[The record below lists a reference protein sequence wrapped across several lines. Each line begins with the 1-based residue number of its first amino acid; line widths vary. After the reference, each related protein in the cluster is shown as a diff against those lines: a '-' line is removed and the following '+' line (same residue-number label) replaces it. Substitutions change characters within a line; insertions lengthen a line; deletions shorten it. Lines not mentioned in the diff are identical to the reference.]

1 VRRARLNQQALAT
14 LARPLHRLARPER
27 VSVIEH
33 RRRAAEQNR
42 LGHVLLRC
50 RRRHSREGCS
60 RGGPI
65 RWNGVRLAV
74 VTALVVLTLV
84 GAEGA
89 TAEAPP
95 PPTITLLTPA
105 NGAVIESA
113 AELEFPTFSW
123 RIDWPGAPTSG
134 TYTISWR
141 RPAHPNLTQADT
153 LESHSC
159 PVQNLN
165 CWSLTPAAVYGPPYG
180 SVWYWQVS
188 IVGVADSP
196 VRKFKAV
203 NPPDKDSDGVA
214 DRRDNCPSVSNA
226 SQRDSNRDGRGDACQ
241 PDRSAPR
248 VRALAGSA
256 VRGEIAFFGAR
267 VGDDRGEA
275 RMAAEVAYRG
285 SPVLHGS
292 FGFQAVAWS
301 ARRTFVSKQ
310 PVSRLLPAG
319 TYRYCATAWDRAG
332 NRARSCA
339 DYRIR

>member
-1 VRRARLNQQALAT
+1 
-14 LARPLHRLARPER
+14 
-27 VSVIEH
+27 
-33 RRRAAEQNR
+33 
-42 LGHVLLRC
+42 
-50 RRRHSREGCS
+50 
-60 RGGPI
+60 
-65 RWNGVRLAV
+65 VRLAM

-113 AELEFPTFSW
+113 VGLDKYPTFSW

-134 TYTISWR
+134 TYTISWKLAAD
-141 RPAHPNLTQADT
+141 PYFTQKVTVDNHT
-153 LESHSC
+153 C

-180 SVWYWQVS
+180 NVWYWQVS
-188 IVGVADSP
+188 IHGVADSP
-196 VRKFKAV
+196 VWQFKAV
-203 NPPDKDSDGVA
+203 NPPDKDRDGVA

-226 SQRDSNRDGRGDACQ
+226 SQRDSNLDGRGDACQ

-256 VRGEIAFFGAR
+256 VRGKIAFFGAR

-275 RMAAEVAYRG
+275 RMAVEVAYRG
-285 SPVLHGS
+285 HPVLRGS
-292 FGFQAVAWS
+292 FGLQAVAWS
-301 ARRTFVSKQ
+301 ARQTFVSQQ
-310 PVSRLLPAG
+310 PVPRLLPAG